1 MAILVSD
8 KISDKLKLIRIDEEH
23 FILIKGSINQENSH
37 ASNSAAPNVAQQPQ
51 EQALT
56 GLPEDL
62 GSIPNTHTVPPKGS
76 LGSDVCSPSRAPGPR
91 RDILADKISIH
102 TIF

>member
-1 MAILVSD
+1 MTILVPD
-8 KISDKLKLIRIDEEH
+8 KISDKLKLIRIDEEEH

-37 ASNSAAPNVAQQPQ
+37 ASNSAVPNVAQQPQ

-62 GSIPNTHTVPPKGS
+62 GSIPNTHTVPPKAS
-76 LGSDVCSPSRAPGPR
+76 LGSDVCSPSRAPGPH
-91 RDILADKISIH
+91 RDILQ
-102 TIF
+102 T